1 MPSSADPT
9 GSLPLDT
16 EARPAPPKPEITW
29 TGVGLAAGF
38 WTLYT
43 VLYGFLIAQ
52 GEGVP
57 LVFALSGQLVAN
69 TFLALYSVP
78 VWWLT
83 VRAMDRTHWG
93 WTLLAHLGIAP
104 LYAGVGLESYLL
116 FFDVGLGAD
125 LRTVLADRYQW
136 IFFANLTVYVVQFAV
151 YHLVR
156 NVQRLRLKE
165 QQATELLARAREQE
179 LAALKAQINPHF
191 LFNTLNSISAT
202 LKRDPDQAREMI
214 AKLAGLMRYALDS
227 SKRNTVPLREEIDF
241 AERYLALEAH
251 RFSDRLEASV
261 EVTVD
266 DAALDMPVPP
276 MVLQPLVEN
285 ALRHGIAPSEA
296 GGAVTLQ
303 VLAADGRIRVR
314 VVDTGVGPDADAPL
328 SADSDGV
335 GLANTSARLARMYGR
350 DAALQTAENDPTGFV
365 VWFSLPRNGATS
377 S

>member
-1 MPSSADPT
+1 MPWSADQTSPL
-9 GSLPLDT
+9 SLDT

-29 TGVGLAAGF
+29 TGVGLAAVF
-38 WTLYT
+38 WVLYT
-43 VLYGFLIAQ
+43 VLYGLLIARA
-52 GEGVP
+52 EGVP

-78 VWWLT
+78 AWWLT
-83 VRAMDRTHWG
+83 VRTMDRTHWG
-93 WTLLAHLGIAP
+93 STLLAHLGIAP
-104 LYAGVGLESYLL
+104 LYAWVGLESYLL

-125 LRTVLADRYQW
+125 LRTVLADRYEW
-136 IFFANLTVYVVQFAV
+136 IYFANLTVYIVQFAV

-156 NVQRLRLKE
+156 NIQRLRLKE
-165 QQATELLARAREQE
+165 EQATELLAVAREQE

-214 AKLAGLMRYALDS
+214 AKLAGMMRYSLDS
-227 SKRNTVPLREEIDF
+227 STRDTVSLREEIGF
-241 AERYLALEAH
+241 AKRYLTLETH
-251 RFSDRLEASV
+251 RFSDRLDASV

-266 DAALDMPVPP
+266 DATLDMRVPP

-296 GGAVTLQ
+296 GGTVTLR
-303 VLAADGRIRVR
+303 VSAADGRIRVR
-314 VVDTGVGPDADAPL
+314 VSDTGVGLHADAPL
-328 SADSDGV
+328 ATDSDGV
-335 GLANTSARLARMYGR
+335 GLANTSARLTRTYGP

-365 VWFSLPRNGATS
+365 VQFSLPENGATS
-377 S
+377 G